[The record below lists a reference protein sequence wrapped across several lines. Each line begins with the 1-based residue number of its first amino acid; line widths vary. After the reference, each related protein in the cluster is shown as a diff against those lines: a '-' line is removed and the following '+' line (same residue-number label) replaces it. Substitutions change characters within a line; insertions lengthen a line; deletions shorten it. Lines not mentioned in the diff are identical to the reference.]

1 MTSLIPIGAKTSEL
15 CYSRLK
21 WLSFLFQWM
30 SNHPD
35 MPEVIFFYLQTM
47 FFYLLLWTL
56 YSDTGLAASLLRRS
70 QDIGS
75 LAAGP
80 LSPANILAPSSN
92 TSSTGNKMIIACDGT
107 RYGKNLK
114 VKSCRNVFGF
124 LSKDDKQLTF
134 AERDSGVPSDIP
146 LPLRT
151 LSSKNPIDASTSRIQ
166 CPTTQSAA
174 TVHVTL
180 THNNRR
186 RLVLRPAA

>member
-1 MTSLIPIGAKTSEL
+1 
-15 CYSRLK
+15 
-21 WLSFLFQWM
+21 
-30 SNHPD
+30 
-35 MPEVIFFYLQTM
+35 M
-47 FFYLLLWTL
+47 FFYLLLWTF
-56 YSDTGLAASLLRRS
+56 YSDTVLAASLLRHS

-80 LSPANILAPSSN
+80 ISSPNSLSPANILSPSSN

-114 VKSCRNVFGF
+114 VKSCRHVFGF

-151 LSSKNPIDASTSRIQ
+151 LSSKNPIDASTS
-166 CPTTQSAA
+166 
-174 TVHVTL
+174 
-180 THNNRR
+180 
-186 RLVLRPAA
+186 